1 MPDTNTTSLSEAV
14 LEVYSKDIQFYAQPI
29 LRYAQFATKK
39 TELGTEPGLT
49 VNFTKYNSLNK
60 GGQLD
65 EGNPMTTQ
73 GLTANQTQLT
83 VTEYGNAI
91 SVSEKL
97 LQSSFDDILSS
108 GARLLGMDYAEV
120 LDEMLRDSIINNQTS
135 VTYAGGK
142 TARENL
148 AEVDVF
154 DSALLKDAVEVL
166 KTKNVRKY
174 NGDAY
179 ICFIHPHQER
189 GLKDDSDFKNAN
201 DYGGIYAGEFGR
213 IDDVRFITTTQQP
226 TVEVDPDG
234 IANNGDEFTA
244 YQAVIF
250 GDNAYGWAEGLPVEM
265 RDGGVVDFGR
275 EHKLAWY
282 SIMGSGL
289 IEEENSLILETR

>member
-1 MPDTNTTSLSEAV
+1 MPDTTTTTLSDAV
-14 LEVYSKDIQFYAQPI
+14 LEIYSKDIQFYAQPI

-49 VNFTKYNSLNK
+49 INFTKYDSLQK

-65 EGNPMTTQ
+65 EDTEIQTQ
-73 GLTANQTQLT
+73 GLTTNQTQLT

-97 LQSSFDDILSS
+97 LQSSFDDVLSS

-120 LDEMLRDSIINNQTS
+120 LDEMLRDAILDNQTS
-135 VTYAGGK
+135 VLYAGEK
-142 TARENL
+142 SARENL
-148 AEVDVF
+148 VEGDIY

-166 KTKNVRKY
+166 KTKKVRKY
-174 NGDAY
+174 NGDTY

-189 GLKDDSDFKNAN
+189 ALKDDADFKNAN
-201 DYGGIYAGEFGR
+201 DYGGIYAGELGR

-234 IANNGDEFTA
+234 TPDSGDEFDV

-265 RDGGVVDFGR
+265 RDGGTKDFGR
-275 EHKLAWY
+275 EHQLAWY

-289 IEEENSLILETR
+289 IEQDNSLVLETR